1 MKTHGAEHIAAWP
14 IIRKLAEFI
23 NLNYHPTPTEE
34 EYADFKKM
42 IKPIPPQLVD
52 QIDYDGEGNLLQ
64 YAVKMNQSGY
74 LQILIDYGLNPM
86 APLAFRRPLMSPL
99 EEAIQR
105 GHMEVWN
112 ILKDHIEMTVELKLE
127 QLYNMITTAYRY
139 REEPHT
145 EFKELLSSMPV
156 ELVKPFR
163 LIAMGD
169 PPMTSTLL
177 QAAAEHDN
185 KEAVLLLLEHGVD
198 PKETSDIKKTPMKI
212 AAEHNF
218 EEIVEI
224 LREAS
229 GEEIPD
235 DVKIQ
240 QLSRLMYEDDKENAK
255 NKFRELLS
263 SLSPELVSSTS
274 VNQYGS
280 VLQDAVLEGKTD
292 FIRLLLEHGVDPTVG
307 TEEKKET
314 SIEIAANR
322 DSTEVLTLLAE
333 FTELPTDI
341 KIKQL
346 KLLIESDDEGN
357 TDVFKKQLESLSVD
371 QLAAAR
377 ISFKFNSEW
386 KDATLLQYLASQTG
400 KLEQLELLLNHGLDP
415 KAVTEDIAHTPLE
428 IAASNENTKA
438 FDLLAPQY
446 EDNTK
451 KNLAQ
456 LLIWGLTDKTPSAAF
471 KLLFE
476 SVPLAEVNSCTIMDS
491 NLLQALAY
499 EGRTAH
505 VAFLLEQGVD
515 PDGNNEKSA
524 MHLAWL
530 NDHVGT
536 MTELAKYTE
545 ADPQVRTSSVW
556 LLVEREQERRWQ
568 KDVLLLLQNQQKEM
582 EKQSRLLKIIAKA
595 SGAEVED

>member
-1 MKTHGAEHIAAWP
+1 
-14 IIRKLAEFI
+14 
-23 NLNYHPTPTEE
+23 
-34 EYADFKKM
+34 
-42 IKPIPPQLVD
+42 
-52 QIDYDGEGNLLQ
+52 
-64 YAVKMNQSGY
+64 
-74 LQILIDYGLNPM
+74 
-86 APLAFRRPLMSPL
+86 
-99 EEAIQR
+99 
-105 GHMEVWN
+105 
-112 ILKDHIEMTVELKLE
+112 
-127 QLYNMITTAYRY
+127 MITTRGYRY

-145 EFKELLSSMPV
+145 EFKELLASMPI
-156 ELVKPFR
+156 ESVKPLR
-163 LIAMGD
+163 LISMGD
-169 PPMTSTLL
+169 PPMKSTLL

-292 FIRLLLEHGVDPTVG
+292 FIRLLLEHGVDPAVG
-307 TEEKKET
+307 TDKKEET
-314 SIEIAANR
+314 SIEIASNR

-377 ISFKFNSEW
+377 ISFKFQSEW

-428 IAASNENTKA
+428 IAASNKNTKA
-438 FDLLAPQY
+438 FDLLAPHY

-456 LLIWGLTDKTPSAAF
+456 LLIWGLTDKIPSAAF
-471 KLLFE
+471 MLLFE

-524 MHLAWL
+524 MDLAWL

-556 LLVEREQERRWQ
+556 LLVEREQGRRWQ